1 LSYPVDNA
9 LFEWE
14 EGYRRL
20 QELTDRPSLYTWV
33 NQVIDAVRD
42 DLRRRVGATFTVAE
56 LADEYGRGTEWVLE
70 IANRM
75 DPEGTISWDPQLL
88 AGAAFHMH
96 LRGAKDWAGGR
107 YLTVE

>member
-1 LSYPVDNA
+1 MSYPVDNA

-14 EGYRRL
+14 EGHRRL
-20 QELTDRPSLYTWV
+20 QALSDSPRRYAWA
-33 NQVIDAVRD
+33 NRVIEVIRD

-56 LADEYGRGTEWVLE
+56 LADVYGAGTGWVLE

-88 AGAAFHMH
+88 AGAAFHLH
-96 LRGAKDWAGGR
+96 LRGAKDGAGGR
-107 YLTVE
+107 YLAVE